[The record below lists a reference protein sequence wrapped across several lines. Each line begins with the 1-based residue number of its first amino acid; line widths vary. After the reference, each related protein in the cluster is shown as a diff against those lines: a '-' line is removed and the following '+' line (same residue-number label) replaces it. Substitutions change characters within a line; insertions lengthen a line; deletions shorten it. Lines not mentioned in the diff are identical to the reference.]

1 MRDGGTEPQSLVS
14 AQNIP
19 GLNPK
24 FLRSAYDVKV
34 YLSNGDEWRSPWYFS
49 KSVV

>member
-34 YLSNGDEWRSPWYFS
+34 YPNEWRSPWYFS